1 MSHDAA
7 QSRLFNKTEIFI
19 KGLVLKDVDLGA
31 VASVV
36 AHELGIARDKVLVI
50 DARDD
55 LISLDVLQQSIETQ
69 KIVGREPEL
78 LEALG
83 QVPGLSLTEDACIHS
98 QGVLGMLGVQGVS
111 ARQLASK
118 VAATESM
125 IERMVANRCLVFPTG
140 NEIIE
145 SKITD
150 TNTPFLVDAMHG
162 AGFTAQAGEVLPD
175 DEDVLVGKLLE
186 AASMGFGVVLSTG
199 GTGAEKKDCMVEAIQ
214 KIDPDAAAS
223 YIVHFT
229 KGQGRHHKDGVR
241 IAVGQVDRTIFVAL
255 PGPHSEV
262 AQATPTLLEGLERRW
277 SKKELADALAALL
290 RGNYIH

>member
-1 MSHDAA
+1 MSHQVA

-19 KGLVLKDVDLGA
+19 KGLVLEDVDLGA

-36 AHELGIARDKVLVI
+36 AHQLGIGQDKVLVI

-55 LISLDVLQQSIETQ
+55 LISLDVLQQEIETRR
-69 KIVGREPEL
+69 IVGRESEL
-78 LEALG
+78 LQALA

-98 QGVLGMLGVQGVS
+98 QGVLGMLGVKGVS
-111 ARQLASK
+111 ARDLASK
-118 VAATESM
+118 MADTESI
-125 IERMVANRCLVFPTG
+125 IERMVARRCLVFPTG

-145 SKITD
+145 SKISD
-150 TNTPFLVDAMHG
+150 TNTPFLVEAMRG

-175 DEDVLVGKLLE
+175 DEDVVVGKLLE
-186 AASMGFGVVLSTG
+186 AASMGFGVVLSSG

-214 KIDPDAAAS
+214 QIDPAAATS
-223 YIVHFT
+223 YIAHFT

-241 IAVGQVDRTIFVAL
+241 IAVGRVDRTIFVAL

-262 AQATPTLLEGLERRW
+262 AQATPVLLQGLAQGW
-277 SKKELADALAALL
+277 SKTTFAEALAALL
-290 RGNYIH
+290 RKNYRH